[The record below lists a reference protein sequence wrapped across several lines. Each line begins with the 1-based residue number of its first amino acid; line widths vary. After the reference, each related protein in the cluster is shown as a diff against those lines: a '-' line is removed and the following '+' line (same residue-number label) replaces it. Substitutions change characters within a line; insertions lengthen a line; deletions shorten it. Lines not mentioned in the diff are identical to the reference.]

1 MGDSED
7 SLGGKKSVP
16 QSVLDAL
23 APDPALVEVPL
34 SERIAWQGTFFA
46 VSHVQVR
53 LPSGEEKPR
62 EIVRHPG
69 GAAVIAV
76 RDGRLCLVRQYRVPQ
91 GRVTIEIPAGK
102 RDGAET
108 PRQTAARELEEET
121 GYVADSL
128 EYIASTSG
136 MPGFSD
142 EITRIYFAHGLHRGD
157 SDPDSD
163 EFVQVVWLP
172 IDDVYQAIRADVVT
186 DVKTVVAVM
195 AYKAGLCHEDD
206 EAGA

>member
-1 MGDSED
+1 MANIDEIPQDADIPDS
-7 SLGGKKSVP
+7 VR
-16 QSVLDAL
+16 DAL
-23 APDPALVEVPL
+23 APEPSLIERPL
-34 SERIAWQGTFFA
+34 SEHVVWQGSFFA
-46 VSHVQVR
+46 VSHVDVR

-69 GAAVIAV
+69 GAAVLAV
-76 RDGRLCLVRQYRVPQ
+76 RDGRMCLVRQYRVPQ

-102 RDGAET
+102 RDAGET
-108 PRQTAARELEEET
+108 PLQTAARELEEET

-128 EYIASTSG
+128 EFLASTSG

-142 EITRIYFAHGLHRGD
+142 EITRIYFAHGLRRGA

-163 EFVQVVWLP
+163 EFVKVVWLP
-172 IDDVYQAIRADVVT
+172 IDDVYQAIRADVVS

-195 AYKAGLCHEDD
+195 AYKAGLCRE
-206 EAGA
+206 